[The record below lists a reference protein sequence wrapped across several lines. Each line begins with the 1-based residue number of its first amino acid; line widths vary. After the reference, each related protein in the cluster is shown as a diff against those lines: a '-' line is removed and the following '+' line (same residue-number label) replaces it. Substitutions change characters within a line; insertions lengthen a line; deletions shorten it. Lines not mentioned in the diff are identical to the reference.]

1 MNIIKMLE
9 QEQIKPTKPDFRP
22 GDTIKIQ
29 IKVVEGGKER
39 LQVFEGVCIAR
50 KNAGLRES
58 FTVRKIAHG
67 VGVERTM
74 LINSP
79 MLHSLEITR
88 CGDVRKSRL
97 YYLRDKIG
105 KKSRVKENKDRFL
118 KLKKAA
124 GTDLRK

>member
-9 QEQIKPTKPDFRP
+9 NEQIKPSKPDFRP
-22 GDTIKIQ
+22 GDTLKIQ

-39 LQVFEGVCIAR
+39 LQVFEGVCILR
-50 KNAGLRES
+50 KSVGLRES

-79 MLHSLEITR
+79 MLHSLEVIR

-105 KKSRVKENKDRFL
+105 KKARVKENKDRFL
-118 KLKKAA
+118 ELKKSAA
-124 GTDLRK
+124 KR